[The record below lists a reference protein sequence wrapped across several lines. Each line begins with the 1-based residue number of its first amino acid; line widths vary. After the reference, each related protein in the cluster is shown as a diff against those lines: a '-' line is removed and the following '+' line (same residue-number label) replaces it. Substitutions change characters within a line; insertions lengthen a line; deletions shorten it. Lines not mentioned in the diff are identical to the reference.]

1 MSAFFLEATL
11 MHSPSYSYQA
21 DYELD
26 YAADYSR
33 RTVETERRRRP
44 SYFSRSRLGMING
57 IHRRRKKRIS
67 W

>member
-1 MSAFFLEATL
+1 
-11 MHSPSYSYQA
+11 MHSPSYSHQA

-26 YAADYSR
+26 YAADYGR
-33 RTVETERRRRP
+33 RTVETERRRRRP
-44 SYFSRSRLGMING
+44 TYSSRSRLGMING